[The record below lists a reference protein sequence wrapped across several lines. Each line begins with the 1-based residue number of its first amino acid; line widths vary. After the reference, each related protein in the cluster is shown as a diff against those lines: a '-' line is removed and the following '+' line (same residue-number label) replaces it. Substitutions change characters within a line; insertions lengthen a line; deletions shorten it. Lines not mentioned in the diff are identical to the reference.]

1 MLIFLMSE
9 IRSQNETFPQLSF
22 SKCFFWT
29 REGFAFWK
37 SPHDVIAHLLCFKSS
52 RNYWF
57 LIILKIY
64 QDFKE
69 PLISCFL
76 LLSLSFRLTFFCNA
90 AVSSLNHELRVSQWR
105 SVHGG
110 RWSSWWQALG
120 PVPTPQRPRA
130 SAWRHQG
137 RARWSGSPESQVHFG
152 LEQRQ
157 IWSVFMHMIENWF
170 LWLTQNNDT
179 NGCSIFEV
187 RCSKLATSNI
197 IDCISVSS
205 CLRFPRLDREI

>member
-1 MLIFLMSE
+1 M
-9 IRSQNETFPQLSF
+9 FPQLSF
-22 SKCFFWT
+22 SKCFVFWT
-29 REGFAFWK
+29 REGFEFWK
-37 SPHDVIAHLLCFKSS
+37 LPRDVIAHLLCFKRS

-57 LIILKIY
+57 LMILKIY

-69 PLISCFL
+69 ALTSCFL

-90 AVSSLNHELRVSQWR
+90 AVPSLNHELRVSQWR

-120 PVPTPQRPRA
+120 PVPTPQRSRA

-179 NGCSIFEV
+179 NGCSFFSRAIFEV

-205 CLRFPRLDREI
+205 CLHFPRLDREI